1 MSSLYSF
8 PYQVAMKI
16 DIRRYK
22 ESDALEFQQAVLES
36 VNHLGRWLPWCTP
49 NYSIED
55 AQAWA
60 SGAAQMWSA
69 GTDYRFVIE
78 DSDRRRI
85 LGSVGI
91 NQVVAQHKIG
101 NLGYWVRESA
111 INKGVCTAAAR
122 QAAHFAFQH
131 LDFRRLE
138 IHILPD
144 NHASNAVAS
153 KLGAT
158 YEGTFRNKIFH
169 DGNSRSA
176 NCYSII
182 PSDYGL

>member
-1 MSSLYSF
+1 
-8 PYQVAMKI
+8 MKI

-36 VNHLGRWLPWCTP
+36 VDHLGRWLPWCTS

-60 SGAAQMWSA
+60 SGAAQTWSA

-78 DSDRRRI
+78 D
-85 LGSVGI
+85 
-91 NQVVAQHKIG
+91 
-101 NLGYWVRESA
+101 Y
-111 INKGVCTAAAR
+111 
-122 QAAHFAFQH
+122 
-131 LDFRRLE
+131 
-138 IHILPD
+138 
-144 NHASNAVAS
+144 HASNAVAS